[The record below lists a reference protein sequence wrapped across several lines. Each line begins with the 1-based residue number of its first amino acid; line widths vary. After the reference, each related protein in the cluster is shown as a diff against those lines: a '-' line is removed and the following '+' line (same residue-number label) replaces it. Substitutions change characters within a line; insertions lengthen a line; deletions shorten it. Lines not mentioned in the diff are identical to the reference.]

1 MIIILPISFHG
12 ICDIVNCYRLKF
24 YNEKVFCA
32 SNSCLI
38 VYRGCLKLFVTPWN
52 LKKLDYKRAFM
63 HVIYNL

>member
-1 MIIILPISFHG
+1 MIIILPIGFHG

-52 LKKLDYKRAFM
+52 LNRLEITKVGL
-63 HVIYNL
+63 